1 MPQLGPA
8 EVLVILV
15 VALLVFGPKRL
26 PEVGRQVGRGLR
38 ELRKIQETVRD
49 EINDVIHHEDP
60 DDGPPGYPSPPPVPA
75 SVPAN
80 ASGRHAPSRYRP
92 AATPALGAG
101 AASIL
106 PEDDVTAEVTAEA
119 LADAPTD
126 APVTPVPVGRPA
138 HAPSRFRVP
147 GR

>member
-49 EINDVIHHEDP
+49 EINDVLHH
-60 DDGPPGYPSPPPVPA
+60 DDADAEVPRYTPPEPVSASIPA
-75 SVPAN
+75 A
-80 ASGRHAPSRYRP
+80 ATGRHAPSRFRS

-101 AASIL
+101 ATTPAAPST
-106 PEDDVTAEVTAEA
+106 PDVVPAA
-119 LADAPTD
+119 AP
-126 APVTPVPVGRPA
+126 PVPTGRPA
-138 HAPSRFRVP
+138 HAPSRFRAP

>member
-49 EINDVIHHEDP
+49 ELNDVLHHDEPEDP
-60 DDGPPGYPSPPPVPA
+60 PRYSSPPVTVSDSTA
-75 SVPAN
+75 
-80 ASGRHAPSRYRP
+80 GRHAPSRFR
-92 AATPALGAG
+92 AASTPALGT
-101 AASIL
+101 AAAATPTVDTQPGDAVST
-106 PEDDVTAEVTAEA
+106 PRPGTASPA
-119 LADAPTD
+119 AP
-126 APVTPVPVGRPA
+126 AKRPA
-138 HAPSRFRVP
+138 HAPSRFRAP

>member
-26 PEVGRQVGRGLR
+26 PEVGRQVGRGLK

-49 EINDVIHHEDP
+49 EINDVLHHDEPEDP
-60 DDGPPGYPSPPPVPA
+60 PRYSSPPPVAVAGSTP
-75 SVPAN
+75 
-80 ASGRHAPSRYRP
+80 GRHAPSRFRT
-92 AATPALGAG
+92 ASTPALGAADADAVTG
-101 AASIL
+101 STVGTATGDAVESAPAGIASG
-106 PEDDVTAEVTAEA
+106 PATVTAA
-119 LADAPTD
+119 
-126 APVTPVPVGRPA
+126 RPA
-138 HAPSRFRVP
+138 HAPSRFRAP

>member
-49 EINDVIHHEDP
+49 ELNDVLHHDEP
-60 DDGPPGYPSPPPVPA
+60 AEPPRYSSPPPVNVEDPSA
-75 SVPAN
+75 
-80 ASGRHAPSRYRP
+80 GRHAPSRFRV
-92 AATPALGAG
+92 AGTPALGA
-101 AASIL
+101 AAT
-106 PEDDVTAEVTAEA
+106 PTVEATPGDAARAPRPRTAAA
-119 LADAPTD
+119 A
-126 APVTPVPVGRPA
+126 VPATRPA
-138 HAPSRFRVP
+138 HAPSRFRAP

>member
-49 EINDVIHHEDP
+49 EINDVLHHDEP
-60 DDGPPGYPSPPPVPA
+60 DDPPRYSSPPPVAVAGSTP
-75 SVPAN
+75 
-80 ASGRHAPSRYRP
+80 GRHAPSRFR
-92 AATPALGAG
+92 AASAPALGA
-101 AASIL
+101 AATGDAS
-106 PEDDVTAEVTAEA
+106 PGPVTGDAVES
-119 LADAPTD
+119 APTPTV
-126 APVTPVPVGRPA
+126 AGPATVPVASPA
-138 HAPSRFRVP
+138 RAPSRFRAP